1 MEEGV
6 VESVEFVE
14 EGHGFVVGPVC
25 KVEDSD
31 EEFGANDR
39 CILIIEYMKG
49 LSVELVRCRRLRA
62 LITNQIKRCPIGLEQ
77 RRRPETARLNRDRCC
92 AE

>member
-14 EGHGFVVGPVC
+14 EGHGFIVGPVC

-31 EEFGANDR
+31 EEFSANDR
-39 CILIIEYMKG
+39 CILVIEYKKEF
-49 LSVELVRCRRLRA
+49 SVELVRCRRLRA
-62 LITNQIKRCPIGLEQ
+62 LITNQIKHCPMGMRGIYLSKGEGRRQ
-77 RRRPETARLNRDRCC
+77 RG
-92 AE
+92 